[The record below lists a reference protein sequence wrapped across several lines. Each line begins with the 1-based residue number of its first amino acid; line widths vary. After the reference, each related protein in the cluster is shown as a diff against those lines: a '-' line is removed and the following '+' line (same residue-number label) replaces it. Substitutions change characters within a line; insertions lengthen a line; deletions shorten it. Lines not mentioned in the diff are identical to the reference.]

1 MTTKRLWPAIALFTL
16 VACDKHS
23 PLPTTPTA
31 PTTSTTGAASITSL
45 EVIGPGTIAPGQ
57 SAQFTVIAHMSDSTS
72 VEPTGVKWVSSPPS
86 MVQVDQS
93 GRATASGMGGAAV
106 TAEIKMAGTPDG
118 YIRGSKSVIV
128 LLEGTFLMVG
138 TVNDAEF
145 SSAPLPGALV
155 EVAGADSATTNLDGF
170 YHVYGVSPGAE
181 VRVTASGYHP
191 LVQTVGSPSNGRQDF
206 RLTLA
211 APRLV
216 LSGAYTMSVDATS
229 GCATL
234 PGDLQHRRYDAVVT
248 QNGLLVDV
256 TLTAP
261 RFQLTDGRGNH
272 FKGRIDGSAVTFTL
286 EGFTEGWDWNVPNT
300 FPEVAEKLPNGTL
313 LIPSGFVVATGS
325 SDEIAGTLTGALT
338 NMDATFPGYPN
349 QPPSCGGT
357 HRVALTRR

>member
-1 MTTKRLWPAIALFTL
+1 MTTKRLWPAIVLFAL

-23 PLPTTPTA
+23 TLPTTPTA
-31 PTTSTTGAASITSL
+31 PTTSTAGTASISSL
-45 EVIGPGTIAPGQ
+45 EVIGPGTMAPGQ

-72 VEPTGVKWVSSPPS
+72 VEPTGVRWISSPPS

-93 GRATASGMGGAAV
+93 GRATAVSMGGAAV
-106 TAEIKMAGTPDG
+106 AVEIKVAGARNGVVTAS
-118 YIRGSKSVIV
+118 RSVIV
-128 LLEGTFLMVG
+128 LEEGTYLMVG
-138 TVNDAEF
+138 TVSDAEF

-155 EVAGADSATTNLDGF
+155 EVAGADSATTNSDGF

-181 VRVTASGYHP
+181 VRVSAAGYQP

-216 LSGAYTMSVDATS
+216 LSGAYTMSIDATS
-229 GCATL
+229 GCANF
-234 PGDLQHRRYDAVVT
+234 PAELQHRRYDAVVT

-272 FKGRIDGSAVTFTL
+272 FKGRIDGSVVTFTL

-349 QPPSCGGT
+349 QPASCGGT
-357 HRVALTRR
+357 HRFALTRR